1 MTDVQIIELI
11 RQVMTTIGGLGS
23 FAILIFLWKAGF
35 FGKKNGNGKE
45 VIDLLKKLEGNDL
58 THIAEDL
65 REIKNA
71 MFRMEQRLNEV
82 SENIIYI
89 KARTNNKS

>member
-1 MTDVQIIELI
+1 
-11 RQVMTTIGGLGS
+11 MTTIGGLGS

-45 VIDLLKKLEGNDL
+45 IIELLKKFEGNDL

-65 REIKNA
+65 REIKNIL
-71 MFRMEQRLNEV
+71 FRMEQKLDNI
-82 SENIIYI
+82 SENTIYI
-89 KARTNNKS
+89 KAKINSKS

>member
-1 MTDVQIIELI
+1 
-11 RQVMTTIGGLGS
+11 MTTIGGLGS